1 MVDLRALCVVNPSC
15 KGRWWKWKAM
25 IDEVSSDK
33 IFWNTLKR
41 VLNWSFE
48 YMIFYPSGREDW
60 IFISYILYKRL
71 TGFCVVVQEEGSKE
85 PDRELIDDYEYFKMG
100 SSQLKCSV
108 FTKLG
113 FEPL

>member
-25 IDEVSSDK
+25 IDE
-33 IFWNTLKR
+33 
-41 VLNWSFE
+41 
-48 YMIFYPSGREDW
+48 
-60 IFISYILYKRL
+60 
-71 TGFCVVVQEEGSKE
+71 EEGSKE